1 MTTTQTQLKTMSAVD
16 LGKED
21 LLEIYY
27 KMVQSRTLDERCWLL
42 HRQGKVHFHIS
53 AMGHEACQAA
63 AAWNLIKGKDYLAPY
78 YRDMTTC
85 LVMGMTP
92 RDLMLGWMARAG
104 DPNSGGRQMPGHYS
118 SRKLNIVSV
127 SSPVATQLP
136 HAVGIALAMKLRGE
150 NGVV

>member
-1 MTTTQTQLKTMSAVD
+1 MTTTTTDLKPMSALE

-21 LLEIYY
+21 LLDIYY
-27 KMVQSRTLDERCWLL
+27 KMVLSRTLDERLWLL

-53 AMGHEACQAA
+53 AMGHEALQAGM
-63 AAWNLIKGKDYLAPY
+63 AWHLKPGKDYLAPY

-92 RDLMLGWMARAG
+92 RDILLNSFAKAD

-118 SRKLNIVSV
+118 SRKLNILSV
-127 SSPVATQLP
+127 SS
-136 HAVGIALAMKLRGE
+136 
-150 NGVV
+150 